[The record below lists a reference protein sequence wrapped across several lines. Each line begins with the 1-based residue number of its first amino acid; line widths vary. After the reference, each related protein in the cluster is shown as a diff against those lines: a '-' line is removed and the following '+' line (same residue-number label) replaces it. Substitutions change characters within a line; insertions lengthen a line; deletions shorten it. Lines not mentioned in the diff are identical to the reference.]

1 MDKELRSAL
10 DKVKENHENEWDT
23 LQNELTAND
32 DEMEQLK
39 NFIIEAIGKEN
50 EDNFQLC
57 IQVNVMME
65 ICNVKSRA
73 GVQEQ

>member
-10 DKVKENHENEWDT
+10 DKVNENHETDWDA

-39 NFIIEAIGKEN
+39 NFIIQAIGKEN

-65 ICNVKSRA
+65 ICNVKSRV
-73 GVQEQ
+73 GGQEQ

>member
-1 MDKELRSAL
+1 MDK
-10 DKVKENHENEWDT
+10 VNENHETDWDA

-39 NFIIEAIGKEN
+39 NFIIQAIGKEN

-65 ICNVKSRA
+65 ICNVKSRV
-73 GVQEQ
+73 GGQEQ